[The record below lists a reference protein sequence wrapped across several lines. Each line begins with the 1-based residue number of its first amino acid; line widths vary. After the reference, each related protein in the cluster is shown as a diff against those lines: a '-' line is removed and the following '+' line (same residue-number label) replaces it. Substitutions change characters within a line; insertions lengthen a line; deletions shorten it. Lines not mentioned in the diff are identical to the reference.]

1 MKKLIVS
8 LALGAS
14 VLAAAA
20 PASAQAY
27 RDRYDDRDDR
37 GYDYDRG
44 DRGRW
49 GDTGFHP
56 TQLRPQ
62 LDRISA
68 QISRGEARGRL
79 TRGEAARLRAEHRNV
94 WQIAT
99 NYYRSGGVNQREL
112 RDIQYRVDRLQ
123 EHLQFERWDDDFRRW
138 R

>member
-1 MKKLIVS
+1 MKKLIAS

-14 VLAAAA
+14 VLVVAA
-20 PASAQAY
+20 PASAQNW
-27 RDRYDDRDDR
+27 RGDRNDRYDRDDR
-37 GYDYDRG
+37 GRG
-44 DRGRW
+44 GN
-49 GDTGFHP
+49 TGFHP

-68 QISRGEARGRL
+68 QISRGFQRGVL
-79 TRGEAARLRAEHRNV
+79 SQGEATRLRNEHRQL

-112 RDIQYRVDRLQ
+112 RDIEYRIDRLQ
-123 EHLQFERWDDDFRRW
+123 DRLRFERRDGDNRRW